1 MAEDEK
7 KPEESEDEAPS
18 ETMLAEQRDPD
29 EAVLAEEAIHSYAN
43 EVLEQFGEEVET
55 AMGNVTAWCDGHAA
69 ELEAGSVG
77 PQLSKAFTSQLVSA
91 CGGRHAPI
99 GHALHE
105 HLENEID
112 SLVRDEQEAGR
123 VAEGLSMAA
132 RDFSWYL
139 RDNLQSVLAH
149 HWDQLRDLAYE
160 GSTDFIAAL
169 HAFGL
174 PELSFSGA
182 GLESG
187 MVAVGETVLTQ
198 KPKTQ
203 DEAIERDPEQEEEE
217 QQQALTQ
224 AHDHHK
230 KQATV

>member
-7 KPEESEDEAPS
+7 KPEGSEDDAPS

-43 EVLEQFGEEVET
+43 EVLEQFRQQVEL
-55 AMGNVTAWCDGHAA
+55 AMSNVTAWCDGHMA
-69 ELEAGSVG
+69 ELDAGSVG
-77 PQLSKAFTSQLVSA
+77 AQLGEAFMSQMMSA
-91 CGGRHAPI
+91 CGGMDSPI
-99 GHALHE
+99 GEALYE
-105 HLENEID
+105 QLDGEID
-112 SLVRDEQEAGR
+112 AIVRDEEEAGR
-123 VAEGLSMAA
+123 VVEGLSMAA
-132 RDFSWYL
+132 RDFDWYL

-149 HWDQLRDLAYE
+149 QWDQLRDLAYE

-174 PELSFSGA
+174 PERDFSAA

-187 MVAVGETVLTQ
+187 LIAVGETVLEQ
-198 KPKTQ
+198 QPKTA
-203 DEAIERDPEQEEEE
+203 DEAVERDPEQEKDE
-217 QQQALTQ
+217 QQQAL
-224 AHDHHK
+224 AEADDK